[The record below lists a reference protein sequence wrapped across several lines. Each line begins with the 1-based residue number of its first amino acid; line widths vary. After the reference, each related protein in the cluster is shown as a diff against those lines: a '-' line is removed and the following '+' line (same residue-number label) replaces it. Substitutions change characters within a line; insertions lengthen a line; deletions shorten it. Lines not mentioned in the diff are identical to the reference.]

1 MREKT
6 PAEERR
12 FQIVV
17 EEKEAGERLD
27 VFLRQKLPELSRSR
41 IKALI
46 EEKFVKVNGK
56 ETKASYKVK
65 PTELIEVVIPPEEEP
80 SLEPEDVPFEVLY
93 EDEHIAVIEKP
104 AGVVVHPA
112 PGHKTGTLVH
122 GLLKR
127 LKGLSGI
134 GGELRPGIVHRL
146 DKDTSGIMLIAKN
159 DLAHKRLVQAF
170 KNRLIHKEYF
180 AIAYGVPGQKQFK
193 IKAPIGR
200 HPVNRKK
207 MAVVSSGR
215 EAETIFEVKK
225 AFKKASL
232 ILAKPLTGRTHQI
245 RVHLSYI
252 GHPILGDPIY
262 GGLKHGL
269 PKPPRLMLHAF
280 KISFSHPA
288 TEEPMEFCSKLP
300 EDFETYMQALKLL

>member
-1 MREKT
+1 LQ
-6 PAEERR
+6 EERIYQ
-12 FQIVV
+12 FNV
-17 EEKEAGERLD
+17 EKKEAGERLD
-27 VFLRQKLPELSRSR
+27 VYLRQRLSELSRSR
-41 IKALI
+41 IKTLI
-46 EEKFVKVNGK
+46 EENFIKVNGK
-56 ETKASYKVK
+56 ETKASHRVK
-65 PTELIEVVIPPEEEP
+65 PGEIIEVVIPPEEEP
-80 SLEPEDVPFEVLY
+80 SLEPEDVPFRIIY
-93 EDEHIAVIEKP
+93 EDEHLAVIEKP

-146 DKDTSGIMLIAKN
+146 DKETSGIMLVAKN
-159 DLAHKRLVQAF
+159 DLAHRRLVQAF
-170 KNRLIHKEYF
+170 KNRLIHKEYL
-180 AIAYGVPGQKQFK
+180 AIAYGVPERKFFK

-207 MAVVSSGR
+207 MTVISSGR
-215 EAETIFEVKK
+215 EAETIFEVKE

-232 ILAKPLTGRTHQI
+232 IFARPLTGRTHQI

-269 PKPPRLMLHAF
+269 PKPPRLMLHAY

-288 TEEPMEFCSKLP
+288 TEEPMEFFADLP
-300 EDFETYMQALKLL
+300 EDFEKYLQTLKNFL